1 MGSNNDYNLIADRF
15 QWQPQMST
23 HNQLH
28 EKDPNLPAEVHVEFF
43 MKFLWGKFPSIDSPS
58 VLYFKM
64 TKVPKFW

>member
-43 MKFLWGKFPSIDSPS
+43 MKFL
-58 VLYFKM
+58 
-64 TKVPKFW
+64 